1 MKCRHIY
8 EIIKAEICPD
18 CGRDTHETD
27 FLEQTRLH
35 EKWIEEGNA
44 DWSKCPQGGTLRGWW
59 SI

>member
-1 MKCRHIY
+1 M
-8 EIIKAEICPD
+8 EICPD

-27 FLEQTRLH
+27 FLQQTRLH
-35 EKWIEEGNA
+35 EKWIEEGKA